1 MAPPSPHQEL
11 AELETAIVAQLV
23 RATVDRHH
31 EWRTPT
37 LATVTEGDGAL
48 RADARTVVLR
58 EASPGRL
65 TFFTDARSPKVAQ
78 IRARREGT
86 LVFWSRKLSWQLRVA
101 CALSVVTEGERVR
114 SAFAGIAAS
123 ASAKDYLGAFAPGEP
138 IASPIATAASVA
150 TPWFALV
157 DATITSMDWL
167 ELAREGHRR
176 ARFWASEKGGS
187 ATWLA
192 P

>member
-1 MAPPSPHQEL
+1 MANSAAGEL
-11 AELETAIVAQLV
+11 SGLETAIVAQLV

-37 LATVTEGDGAL
+37 LATVTEDAGEL

-58 EASPGRL
+58 EAAPGRL

-78 IRARREGT
+78 ICARPQGT

-101 CALSVVTEGERVR
+101 CALSVATEGERVR
-114 SAFAGIAAS
+114 AAFAGIAAS
-123 ASAKDYLGAFAPGEP
+123 ASAKDYFGAFAPGEA
-138 IASPIATAASVA
+138 IASPVATAASGA
-150 TPWFALV
+150 SPWFALV

-167 ELAREGHRR
+167 ELARDGHRR
-176 ARFWASEKGGS
+176 ARFWPGEKGGR